1 MTKHHRFIKLL
12 TFFAISVFF
21 RHKKRLRKIEHL
33 HQKGTFSWDPYFSL
47 HLKYF
52 ILNTTSVYKT
62 SQLPNNPHMPQKL
75 PEIPSNNISIQSGV
89 ELYKEIRA
97 SFLEAKRFLLLFCS
111 RYNAFSV
118 YKVLLTKSFGGFFFF
133 NRRYSLLSFGGPQLY
148 TVV

>member
-1 MTKHHRFIKLL
+1 
-12 TFFAISVFF
+12 
-21 RHKKRLRKIEHL
+21 
-33 HQKGTFSWDPYFSL
+33 
-47 HLKYF
+47 
-52 ILNTTSVYKT
+52 
-62 SQLPNNPHMPQKL
+62 MPQKL

-148 TVV
+148 NSEASPFTYNGQYVVIELADKLYNSVTVCFCASRKYVFT

>member
-1 MTKHHRFIKLL
+1 M
-12 TFFAISVFF
+12 
-21 RHKKRLRKIEHL
+21 KRPLIFL
-33 HQKGTFSWDPYFSL
+33 QKYCQLCSWFTSL
-47 HLKYF
+47 HIKCF
-52 ILNTTSVYKT
+52 ILNTSVYKT
-62 SQLPNNPHMPQKL
+62 SQLPSNNPHMPQKL

-118 YKVLLTKSFGGFFFF
+118 YKVLLTKSFGGFFLF

-148 TVV
+148 NSEAMPFNYDSVCCYDYIELAEKL